1 MQWLAMITMLTDH
14 LGYAF
19 FPDERYLRVIGR
31 IAFPIYCYF
40 LVLGYQRTRNVRKY
54 TIRLLLIAALSQ
66 LPFMYAFDITNLN
79 VVCTLFISLLL
90 MIVIDKLSLKYFPVS
105 LLLILA
111 VGWLADH
118 LHMDYGMYGVLLV
131 LVFRYT
137 TGYWVIVAHL
147 ALTVVFVLFGGF
159 SDIQVFSVLATA
171 LIAIHL
177 NLYPKTKLYSPP
189 RWIWRS
195 FYPAHLAIIAII
207 RLVF

>member
-1 MQWLAMITMLTDH
+1 MQWLAMLTMLTDH

-54 TIRLLLIAALSQ
+54 TIRLLIIAALSQ
-66 LPFMYAFDITNLN
+66 LPFMYAFDTYNLN
-79 VVCTLFISLLL
+79 VVCTLFLSLLL
-90 MIVIDKLSLKYFPVS
+90 LIAIDKLSLKYFPVS

-111 VGWLADH
+111 VGWLADQ
-118 LHMDYGMYGVLLV
+118 LHTDYGMYGVLLV

-137 TGYWVIVAHL
+137 IGYWVIVAHL

-159 SDIQVFSVLATA
+159 SDIQVFSVLATN

-177 NLYPKTKLYSPP
+177 QLYPKAHFYSPP
-189 RWIWRS
+189 RWIWRC

-207 RLVF
+207 RLAF